1 MKALYL
7 QIIYPGTGSVLWP
20 YTCSHPTM
28 LGITRFAD
36 YNSIGVE
43 TPEEPIYLDPRHTL
57 EYNTMLWIYL
67 SRKGM
72 KILFSAS

>member
-43 TPEEPIYLDPRHTL
+43 TPEEPIYLS
-57 EYNTMLWIYL
+57 MLWIYL
-67 SRKGM
+67 STKGM
-72 KILFSAS
+72 KIPFIAS